1 MTLPDYKSFPDEFGL
16 RHSEPPV
23 PMLAI
28 ASVIAAMGLVAVGNG
43 LLFAYIPVRLGAD
56 GFSPTWAGAILTGLS
71 AGGMA
76 GCLLTGPLVRRVGH
90 ARAFMTFA
98 AMIILSNAAVGA
110 GSHPLVWL
118 AARALYGF
126 AINGLFIV
134 AQSWLNDAVENSI
147 RGRVMATFYVAYE
160 VGLGLGSFSL
170 QFVDLETAGA
180 PMIGIVFAAL
190 SILPVGMTRLRP
202 PKAPEKAAVALVR
215 AWKISPVGVAG
226 MLAVG
231 GLSMLVW
238 GFAPIHATAIGFSQA
253 EVATLLFAMPAGT
266 LFMQIPLGWISDRT
280 DRRLVII
287 GTSVLVMVGGFA
299 ASGADGKSFALMLVI
314 YLFWS
319 GATESIYSLS
329 SAHAND
335 RAEKDDLVTLA
346 STMLFS
352 WSLSGTVVPAV
363 ATALMAVWGTD
374 VFMYLAIG
382 IAGIFSLFVAWRAAR
397 TQPAESTSSFP
408 PMTAQAPLPVELA
421 FTGDEPRPAAN
432 ENRAEDQS

>member
-1 MTLPDYKSFPDEFGL
+1 M
-16 RHSEPPV
+16 
-23 PMLAI
+23 
-28 ASVIAAMGLVAVGNG
+28 
-43 LLFAYIPVRLGAD
+43 
-56 GFSPTWAGAILTGLS
+56 
-71 AGGMA
+71 
-76 GCLLTGPLVRRVGH
+76 
-90 ARAFMTFA
+90 
-98 AMIILSNAAVGA
+98 
-110 GSHPLVWL
+110 
-118 AARALYGF
+118 
-126 AINGLFIV
+126 FIV
-134 AQSWLNDAVENSI
+134 AQSWLNDAVENRI
-147 RGRVMATFYVAYE
+147 RGRIMATFYVAYE
-160 VGLGLGSFSL
+160 VGLGLGCFSL
-170 QFVDLETAGA
+170 QFVRLETAAA

-190 SILPVGMTRLRP
+190 SILPVGVTRLRP
-202 PKAPEKAAVALVR
+202 PKAPEKASVALVR

-253 EVATLLFAMPAGT
+253 EVATLLFAMPIGT
-266 LFMQIPLGWISDRT
+266 LLMQIPLGWISDRT

-287 GTSVLVMVGGFA
+287 GTSVLVMAGGFA
-299 ASGADGKSFALMLVI
+299 ASEVDGRSFALMLVI

-363 ATALMAVWGTD
+363 ATVLTAAWGTD
-374 VFMYLAIG
+374 VFMYLAIA
-382 IAGIFSLFVAWRAAR
+382 IAGVFCLFVAWRTVRTEPAAN
-397 TQPAESTSSFP
+397 ASSFP

-421 FTGDEPRPAAN
+421 FTGEDPMPAAN
-432 ENRAEDQS
+432 ENSPEDEG